1 MLCFLLLLFPSL
13 LLNVFPNTPCLS
25 GVRLVVREDDLC
37 FEISHSSAPDCPLN
51 GLETAAARLRVM
63 PYNESR
69 RAYVIDLGTI
79 SMNTTKFCHTG
90 RYYDV
95 LESKLLFSLNNEEWL
110 VRKKKSLQILKT
122 VFKEGTGVQVDD
134 SMSGKVRRSI
144 WYEPIDGSAS
154 QSVLVHME
162 ENDWEYYDFKF
173 SPVPGIHDSILTM
186 RVGEGAT
193 FYIPYQVAFGEHGS
207 GEIPPRAQ
215 VIMRFEIFEAFPSTE
230 EEIVYE
236 KPRTDDDDD

>member
-1 MLCFLLLLFPSL
+1 MLYLTLLLLPSL
-13 LLNVFPNTPCLS
+13 LLNVFPNTLCLTN
-25 GVRLVVREDDLC
+25 VRLVVREEDLC
-37 FEISHSSAPDCPLN
+37 FEISHASVPECPLN
-51 GLETAAARLRVM
+51 GLEKAIAKLRVM
-63 PYNESR
+63 PYDESKS
-69 RAYVIDLGTI
+69 AYVIDLGTI
-79 SMNTTKFCHTG
+79 TMNTTKFCHVG

-110 VRKKKSLQILKT
+110 VRKKKSLNILKA
-122 VFKEGTGVQVDD
+122 VFKEGFGERVDNT
-134 SMSGKVRRSI
+134 MSGKIRRSI

-154 QSVLVHME
+154 RSVLVHMD

-193 FYIPYQVAFGEHGS
+193 FYIPYQNAFGEHGS
-207 GEIPPRAQ
+207 GDIPPRSQ

-236 KPRTDDDDD
+236 KARTDDDDD